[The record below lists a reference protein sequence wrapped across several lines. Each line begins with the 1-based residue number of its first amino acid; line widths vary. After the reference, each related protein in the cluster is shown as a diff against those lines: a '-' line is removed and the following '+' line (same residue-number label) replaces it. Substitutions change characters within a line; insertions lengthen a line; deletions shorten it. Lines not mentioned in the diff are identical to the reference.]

1 VENPRGPPRKRR
13 SHPGPALLRL
23 PQVKKPTRAQKP
35 AAFGGNKSSKTKKPK
50 RDPKSTSGKTSFARK
65 SPTRI
70 PVRGDAKSEAR
81 RPDKRGK
88 KAAPTSPRRSG
99 VRARVVESAP
109 VSSTSRDLEELR
121 ALALDA
127 MNAAL
132 DKKAL
137 MPVLIDVSGMAS
149 YTDFIGIVSGR
160 SDRQVDAIAD
170 GITALM
176 KGRGRMPLGQEGT
189 GSGRWTLLDFGS
201 IVVHVFYHP
210 VREFYDLESLWIDAP
225 RVKMDVPPE
234 AMLTQP
240 DALYG
245 AL

>member
-1 VENPRGPPRKRR
+1 VTTKKRTGGKGSDSR
-13 SHPGPALLRL
+13 
-23 PQVKKPTRAQKP
+23 PTRAQ
-35 AAFGGNKSSKTKKPK
+35 
-50 RDPKSTSGKTSFARK
+50 SGKAGGK
-65 SPTRI
+65 TRGKTGTKI
-70 PVRGDAKSEAR
+70 GSKAGAKTDGKTGAKRSTGRFPVRGDLKNARTPAR
-81 RPDKRGK
+81 RGPS
-88 KAAPTSPRRSG
+88 PTTQVVASGSPSPI
-99 VRARVVESAP
+99 ANNN
-109 VSSTSRDLEELR
+109 RDLGELR
-121 ALALDA
+121 ELALDL

-170 GITALM
+170 HIKALM
-176 KGRGRMPLGQEGT
+176 KSRGRHVLGHEG
-189 GSGRWTLLDFGS
+189 GGGGRWTLLDFGS
-201 IVVHVFYHP
+201 IVIHVFYHP

-225 RVKMDVPPE
+225 RVKMAIPPE
-234 AMLTQP
+234 AMITQP

>member
-1 VENPRGPPRKRR
+1 VTTKKRTGGKGSDSR
-13 SHPGPALLRL
+13 
-23 PQVKKPTRAQKP
+23 PTRAQSGKAGGK
-35 AAFGGNKSSKTKKPK
+35 AAGKTGTRTGAKAGTKTKISAKP
-50 RDPKSTSGKTSFARK
+50 STGRF
-65 SPTRI
+65 
-70 PVRGDAKSEAR
+70 PVRGDLKNARKPAR
-81 RPDKRGK
+81 RGPG
-88 KAAPTSPRRSG
+88 PTTQVVASGSPSPI
-99 VRARVVESAP
+99 ANNN
-109 VSSTSRDLEELR
+109 RDLGELR
-121 ALALDA
+121 ELALEL

-170 GITALM
+170 HITALM
-176 KGRGRMPLGQEGT
+176 KSRGRHVLGHEG
-189 GSGRWTLLDFGS
+189 GGGGRWTLLDFGS
-201 IVVHVFYHP
+201 IVIHVFYHP

-225 RVKMDVPPE
+225 RVKMAIPPE
-234 AMLTQP
+234 AMITQP